1 MRTTSLRRGA
11 FGCAIIAAL
20 TMVGMPAHADAEDD
34 ARARVKRGL
43 ELYDEGEYRLSLTE
57 LQRAYELVPN
67 YKVLYN
73 IGQVHIQ
80 LGEYAEAQRVLRRY
94 LDDGKDEITAERRAD
109 VEKDLAMLA
118 GRVAVVTIEVNVP
131 DAEVFVNDRPVPA
144 GGRGAIA
151 KTPVDPGA
159 VRIVVTRP
167 GYESQTKAVNVAT
180 GDQTVVK
187 IQLAPV
193 KRDVI
198 VVDEGG
204 VPKIAVVGWIVTGVL
219 AAGAVG
225 TGIAAN
231 AAYSKFEDQRASP
244 IPGSAEQAAVD
255 LDKQGNLADA
265 LALTTDILIG
275 SAIVAGGVSLWL
287 TLRGKPKPPGVP
299 AFRIAW

>member
-1 MRTTSLRRGA
+1 MRSVRRAAVG
-11 FGCAIIAAL
+11 FAIIASL
-20 TMVGMPAHADAEDD
+20 TMAGTVAHADAEDD

-43 ELYDEGEYRLSLTE
+43 DLYDEGEYRLALAE
-57 LQRAYELVPN
+57 LERAYELVPN

-80 LGEYAEAQRVLRRY
+80 LGEYARAQRALRRY

-131 DAEVFVNDRPVPA
+131 GADVFVNDRPVTS
-144 GGRGAIA
+144 GDRGAIA
-151 KTPVDPGA
+151 KAPVDAGS
-159 VRIVVTRP
+159 VRIVVTKP
-167 GYESQTKAVNVAT
+167 GYESQTRAMSVAG
-180 GDQTVVK
+180 GDETVIRVE
-187 IQLAPV
+187 LTPV

>member
-1 MRTTSLRRGA
+1 MTRLRRGA
-11 FGCAIIAAL
+11 FGMAIAL
-20 TMVGMPAHADAEDD
+20 ALSLVGPSAFADAEDD

-57 LQRAYELVPN
+57 LQRAYDLVPN

-73 IGQVHIQ
+73 IGQVRIQ

-94 LDDGKDEITAERRAD
+94 LDDGKEEIGAERRAD

-118 GRVAVVTIEVNVP
+118 GRVAVVTIEVNLA
-131 DAEVFVNDRPVPA
+131 DAEVFVNDRA
-144 GGRGAIA
+144 AGRGAIA
-151 KTPVDPGA
+151 KTPVDPGS
-159 VRIVVTRP
+159 VRITVTRP
-167 GYESQTKAVNVAT
+167 GYESQSKAVNVAS
-180 GDQTVVK
+180 GDQTVVR
-187 IQLAPV
+187 IELAPV